1 MMEAHDASRMNSVD
15 DGLDNPV
22 YAALRGPHRSF
33 AHGRGRVVRYPSDV
47 ARFVGMPDAP
57 TARDWAD
64 LQVLLEGDPGAV
76 MLHDI
81 GELPSSM
88 RVLRSFEAVQMVAGD
103 SGARSASGPASPA
116 EVESLTRADVPDM
129 LELVRRTEPGP
140 FADRTAELGAYFGV
154 KRHGTLVA
162 MAGQRLRPAGWTELS
177 AVCTDPGV
185 RGQGLAGRVIAAVAD
200 EARARGDRLFLHV
213 LVTNT
218 AALQL
223 YRRLGY
229 RERRRVTIAVLT

>member
-1 MMEAHDASRMNSVD
+1 MTRPDDA
-15 DGLDNPV
+15 LDNPV
-22 YAALRGPHRSF
+22 YAALRGPHRAF

-47 ARFVGMPDAP
+47 APFIGMPDAP
-57 TARDWAD
+57 TDRDWAD
-64 LQVLLEGDPGAV
+64 LQQLLEGDPGAV
-76 MLHDI
+76 ILHDLA
-81 GELPSSM
+81 ELPASM
-88 RVLRSFEAVQMVAGD
+88 RLLQTFEVVQMVADD
-103 SGARSASGPASPA
+103 SGTSSASEASGPASA
-116 EVESLTRADVPDM
+116 DEVVTLTRADVPDM

-154 KRHGTLVA
+154 KREGALVA
-162 MAGQRLRPAGWTELS
+162 MAGQRLRPPGWTELS

-185 RGQGLAGRVIAAVAD
+185 RGQGLGARVIAAVAD
-200 EARARGDRLFLHV
+200 EARSRGDRPFLHV

-229 RERRRVTIAVLT
+229 RERLRVTIAVLT